1 MPDAAEA
8 RQLRAERAVSHPS
21 VQTQAHG
28 PSDAARPPVRSEGS
42 ETESEQTTVHT
53 KAYAI
58 LAPFL

>member
-8 RQLRAERAVSHPS
+8 RQLRAERAVS
-21 VQTQAHG
+21 QTQAHG